1 MSKVVATWALVASSI
16 FASISGAQQPTDG
29 QPRFSSFSAAVDLY
43 LDTFAQFHPSIAA
56 GNGLHTH
63 DDLLEDYSLNSISK
77 ETHWLHKS
85 RQMFDSIPDADL
97 SSDERVDRRIITVI
111 IDGWLLDLNTVQ
123 TWMKNPLIYVA
134 SISDG
139 LHDLMTMESAP
150 AEVRMRHI
158 QHKLRSIPRL
168 IAQARH
174 NVTNPPRVFIEQSVT
189 MLQGVSDLLSHDLA
203 LAFADVS
210 DKPLKVEMLHDA
222 QIANGHVAKYARE
235 LTALIQK
242 SSTKGYAIGTQ
253 SLEAR
258 YRAEELIDLP
268 ARQLLGIGTR
278 ELVKTQA
285 QFAAIAHQID
295 PTKTPSDVWRSIEAD
310 HPLKGDLVP
319 AARAVVTDL
328 FEFIAS
334 HDLLRLPAREPV
346 EVAPAPAYDIGM
358 ASMHS
363 SPPLETH
370 PVKSFYYITDAQ
382 EHWST
387 EQSNAWLERFNY
399 PTLADVT
406 AHEVAP
412 GHYVHSLYMRQTRGK
427 IRKIWIGLNPFPQPS
442 SGQDGWAHYA
452 EQMIS
457 DEGFHSDDPRYRL
470 AQTAEALTRICRLIA
485 GIQLHSEEWSVDDAT
500 KLFMEQAHLG
510 QGAARHEAVRGTYD
524 PTYGGYFLGKLAAF
538 KLRQDYQNEL
548 GGEFRL
554 ATFHER
560 VMTNGIA
567 PWWAHRQLLMPGNVG
582 TVLE

>member
-1 MSKVVATWALVASSI
+1 MGKTVATWLLVAYSL
-16 FASISGAQQPTDG
+16 FASIGVAQQPTDVLRH
-29 QPRFSSFSAAVDLY
+29 PPLFSDTVDRY
-43 LDTFAQFHPSIAA
+43 LDAFARFHPSVAA
-56 GNGLHTH
+56 GNGLHMH
-63 DDLLEDYSLNSISK
+63 DDLLEDYSPKAVLK
-77 ETHWLHKS
+77 ETNWLRKS
-85 RQMFDSIPDADL
+85 RQMFDSIPDTDL
-97 SSDERVDRRIITVI
+97 SSDEQVDRRIITGI
-111 IDGWLLDLNTVQ
+111 IDGWLLDLNTVE
-123 TWMKNPLIYVA
+123 TWKKNPMVYVA
-134 SISDG
+134 SMSDG

-158 QHKLRSIPRL
+158 QHKLRAIPRL
-168 IAQARH
+168 IDQARH
-174 NVTNPPRVFIEQSVT
+174 NVVNPPRVFVEQSVT
-189 MLQGVSDLLSHDLA
+189 MLQGVSDLLAHDLA
-203 LAFADVS
+203 LAFTDTPN
-210 DKPLKVEMLHDA
+210 KTLLKTMLRDA
-222 QIANGHVAKYARE
+222 QTANSAVINYTHE
-235 LTALIQK
+235 LTVLAQR
-242 SSTKGYAIGTQ
+242 SSTTGYAIGTQ

-258 YRAEELIDLP
+258 YRAEELIDLS
-268 ARQLLGIGTR
+268 ATQLLAIGTR

-285 QFAAIAHQID
+285 EFAAIARQID
-295 PTKTPSDVWRSIEAD
+295 PTKTPSDVWHSIEAD
-310 HPLKGDLVP
+310 HPRKGELVP
-319 AARAVVTDL
+319 AARRIVADL
-328 FEFIAS
+328 FEFILA
-334 HDLLRLPAREPV
+334 HDLLHMPAREPV

-363 SPPLETH
+363 SPPLEAH

-382 EHWST
+382 EQWGT

-399 PTLADVT
+399 PTLTDIT

-412 GHYVHSLYMRQTRGK
+412 GHYVHSLFMRRTTGK

-485 GIQLHSEEWSVDDAT
+485 GIRLHSNEWSVDDAT

-510 QGAARHEAVRGTYD
+510 QGAAQHEATRGTYD

-538 KLRQDYQNEL
+538 KLRRDYQNAQ

-567 PWWAHRQLLMPGNVG
+567 PWWAHRQLLMPGNTDSVI
-582 TVLE
+582 E